1 MKAIKIGILAV
12 LSALIMTLPS
22 ASVAQ
27 AITGNYQLDN
37 TRPFV
42 GLVIFYTVDQQ
53 GNRVPVEACTGILL
67 SPHVVLTAGHGAA
80 TGLAVT
86 VSFDEGPIM
95 YNPENGQYSGI
106 SKLYDGVAYPNPDY
120 AWNVEGKGGMPSTA
134 RRDVGIVILN
144 EAVSGV
150 SKYAQ
155 LPTEGLV
162 DTLPTKT
169 AVTLTGYGLQ
179 VHLSP
184 RNGGVAD
191 TWTGLLAR
199 NSAQAK
205 LLSNNF
211 AWSDEFIRVSANPG
225 QGKGGIA
232 YGDSG
237 GPVFLGQTNLVL
249 AVTSYV
255 TNPNCVGETYHSR
268 IDIPSVLN
276 WIKSE
281 VITYG

>member
-1 MKAIKIGILAV
+1 MKVIQIGILAV
-12 LSALIMTLPS
+12 LSALIVSLPF
-22 ASVAQ
+22 AGVAQ
-27 AITGNYQLDN
+27 AITDNYQVDK

-42 GLVIFYTVDQQ
+42 GLVIYYVLDQN

-67 SPHVVLTAGHGAA
+67 SSQVVLTAGHGAA

-95 YNPENGQYSGI
+95 YDPETGQYSGI
-106 SKLYDGVAYPNPDY
+106 TNLYDGIAYPHPDY
-120 AWNVEGKGGMPSTA
+120 AWNVQGKGGLPSTA
-134 RRDVGIVILN
+134 QNDVGIIILN
-144 EAVSGV
+144 KAVSGV
-150 SKYAQ
+150 SIFAQ
-155 LPTEGLV
+155 LPTERLV

-184 RNGGVAD
+184 RKTGVEN

-199 NSAQAK
+199 NSASAK

-237 GPVFLGQTNLVL
+237 GPVFLGQTNTVL

-255 TNPNCVGETYHSR
+255 TNPNCAGETYHSR

-276 WIKSE
+276 WIKAE
-281 VITYG
+281 VSTYG